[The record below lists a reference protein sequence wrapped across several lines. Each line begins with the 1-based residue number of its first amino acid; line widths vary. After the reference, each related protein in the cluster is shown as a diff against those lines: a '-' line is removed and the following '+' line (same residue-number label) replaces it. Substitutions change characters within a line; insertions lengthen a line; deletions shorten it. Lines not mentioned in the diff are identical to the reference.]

1 MKHFIAS
8 LTLLL
13 ILAGGCSLFNQAGTL
28 EVLEKTVSVQI
39 NETAEIHVTA
49 EKRPGRAEG
58 ITILECD
65 ECVNAEVTSEN
76 LITVEGLSYGEGTVT
91 IQSDS
96 GVSKEVLVRVYDPM
110 ALMFK
115 GLSVRFT
122 DQFTWIWD
130 DSGSGADD
138 NGSFWMPAAPEGY
151 YPLGSCGV
159 SGWGDPSGTKA
170 AVVVKDIDGTGVLS
184 PPEDYVKIWDDSGS
198 GADDNCSVWK
208 PVPPEGY
215 VALGVVAQLG
225 YTKPDT
231 DLIRCVKSEYTATGK
246 VGSWVWDDSG
256 SGGSYD
262 FSAFRVE
269 APDAPNSPGYAYL
282 VPETIIGVNSYTKPS
297 SHEVC
302 NVLNIKLPLVTDLN
316 DSAYAPVLES
326 YDEPEKYTD
335 TYLAKVVAVPFTLVV
350 DDSYSLHEKVT
361 EFPIYRIRREEYY
374 TNQYFYNNRYGSTP
388 ITHTV
393 TDTVGISETESETY
407 SVNVGLK
414 ITTESGC
421 ELIGGTVTVELSFEF
436 GYETTSSYT
445 VFQENEVS
453 QEVEIAPNTAGCLWQ
468 KTTRFTLMRNKNS
481 WEDVAGSNKVI
492 TIDSFVKGE
501 YPN

>member
-1 MKHFIAS
+1 MR
-8 LTLLL
+8 LP
-13 ILAGGCSLFNQAGTL
+13 AGGCSLFNQAGTL
-28 EVLEKTVSVQI
+28 EVLEKTVSLQI
-39 NETAEIHVTA
+39 NETAEIHAAA

-58 ITILECD
+58 ITILECN

-159 SGWGDPSGTKA
+159 SGWGDPSSTKA

-184 PPEDYVKIWDDSGS
+184 PPEDYV
-198 GADDNCSVWK
+198 
-208 PVPPEGY
+208 
-215 VALGVVAQLG
+215 Q
-225 YTKPDT
+225 
-231 DLIRCVKSEYTATGK
+231 
-246 VGSWVWDDSG
+246 VWDDSG

-302 NVLNIKLPLVTDLN
+302 NVLNIKLPLVTDIN